1 MLMVEKPP
9 KERAAFKAYLSMFRG
24 FPGDPTNPKPEDFG
38 FQDPRIQYGLTDSD
52 ITFFKHHDAELKSAV
67 DRFTGMDFPVDTIDD
82 FLIVEFAGMVQK
94 LGVDGAI
101 SEVKKLPRRL
111 RALIRAVCRNHK
123 SKARRI

>member
-9 KERAAFKAYLSMFRG
+9 QERGAFKAYIAMFRG
-24 FPGDPTNPKPEDFG
+24 FPGDPKNPKPEDFG
-38 FQDPRIQYGLTDSD
+38 FKDPRIQYGLTDAD
-52 ITFFKHHDAELKSAV
+52 INFFKLHDKELKSAI
-67 DRFTGMDFPVDTIDD
+67 DKFTGMDFPVDTIDD

-94 LGVDGAI
+94 LGVEGAI
-101 SEVKKLPRRL
+101 LEVKKLPRRL